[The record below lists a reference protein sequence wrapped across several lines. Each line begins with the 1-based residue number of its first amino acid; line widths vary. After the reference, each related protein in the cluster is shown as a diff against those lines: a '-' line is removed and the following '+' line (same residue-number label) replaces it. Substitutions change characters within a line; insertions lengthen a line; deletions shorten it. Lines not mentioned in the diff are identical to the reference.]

1 MDNCYEAP
9 EVLKLGEAQDVI
21 GDQKVPASTIE
32 NLGVPFMT
40 DAPTLDD
47 FDE

>member
-1 MDNCYEAP
+1 MDNYYEAP
-9 EVLKLGEAQDVI
+9 EGLELGKAQSVI
-21 GDQKVPASTIE
+21 ADQKVPAPTTE

>member
-1 MDNCYEAP
+1 MDNRYEAP
-9 EVLKLGEAQDVI
+9 EVLKLGKAQNVI
-21 GDQKVPASTIE
+21 ADQKVPAPTIE

-40 DAPTLDD
+40 DYESVDD